1 MTPLVRTLV
10 PVALLV
16 HGLGMIGGAVW
27 LAVPKGRH
35 QGFGDSWLLA
45 RAGPTIQSIVAV
57 LLWGVSGAAFV
68 GAAYAFW
75 SSAPWLD
82 SAILVGAPT
91 TLLAV
96 ALWAGSV
103 PIGAYVGAAFAAAML
118 AAVLLGWL

>member
-10 PVALLV
+10 SLALLV

-45 RAGPTIQSIVAV
+45 RAGRTVQSVVAV
-57 LLWGVSGAAFV
+57 VLWGTSGLAFV
-68 GAAYAFW
+68 AAAWAFW

-96 ALWAGSV
+96 VLWAGSV
-103 PIGAYVGAAFAAAML
+103 PIGSYVGAAFAAAML
-118 AAVLLGWL
+118 AAVLLGGV